1 MNHEE
6 HALLFDCAAQP
17 TVGILSLPMAQR
29 PTLGL
34 LVVVGGPQYRV
45 GSHRQFVL
53 LARHVAA
60 QGFAA
65 MRFDCRGMG
74 DSWDAQRSFEDIEDD
89 IAAAVD
95 TFFREVP
102 SLKQVILW
110 GLCDGASAACLYAPR
125 DPRISGLIL
134 VNPWVRT
141 PAGASA
147 TMLKHYYLKRVLSRA
162 FWLKLVSGRVS
173 AGASMRA
180 FGNTLRQ
187 YLGRRRQAALPSAD
201 ADRSTPLPERMARRL
216 RASGLP
222 VAIALSGDDRVARE
236 FEELAMPTPAW
247 RTALAQ
253 QLVGL
258 EHIAEADH
266 TLSTPATQARMQM
279 LTTGWMLSMLQSD
292 QRISRS
298 AA

>member
-1 MNHEE
+1 MNHAE
-6 HALLFDCAAQP
+6 HALLFDCASQP
-17 TVGILSLPMAQR
+17 TVGILSLPAAQR

-34 LVVVGGPQYRV
+34 LVIVGGPQYRI

-53 LARHVAA
+53 MARHVAA

-89 IAAAVD
+89 IASAVGS
-95 TFFREVP
+95 FFREVP
-102 SLKQVILW
+102 SLERVILW

-125 DPRISGLIL
+125 DPRIGGLIL
-134 VNPWVRT
+134 VNPWVHT

-147 TMLKHYYLKRVLSRA
+147 TMLKHYYLKRLVSRA
-162 FWLKLVSGRVS
+162 FWLKLASGRVS
-173 AGASMRA
+173 ASASMSA
-180 FGNTLRQ
+180 LSDTLRQ
-187 YLGRRRQAALPSAD
+187 YLGRRSTGAKPAD
-201 ADRSTPLPERMARRL
+201 DTDSSTPLPQRMARRL

-222 VAIALSGDDRVARE
+222 VAVALSEDDRVARE

-247 RTALAQ
+247 RAVLSK

-258 EHIAEADH
+258 EHVADADH
-266 TLSTPATQARMQM
+266 TLANPASQARLQV
-279 LTTGWMLSMLQSD
+279 LTTGWMRAMI
-292 QRISRS
+292 QRSVRTV
-298 AA
+298 A